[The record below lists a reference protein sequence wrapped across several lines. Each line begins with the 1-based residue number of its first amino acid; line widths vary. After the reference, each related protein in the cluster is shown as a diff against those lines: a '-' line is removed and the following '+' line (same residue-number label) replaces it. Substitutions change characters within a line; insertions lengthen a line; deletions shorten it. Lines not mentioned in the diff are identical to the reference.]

1 MELLPKI
8 ARERLQR
15 SSVSEHP
22 DADLLTAFAEQSLTP
37 RERSQ
42 VADHLSHCGECREV
56 LVIASPV
63 DTGVS
68 SASAAHLITRR
79 KSSLLSWPVLLWG
92 ALAACLV
99 VVSAA
104 GLLLSRRASGPE
116 KFDRA
121 SQQEN
126 TQVVMDQQ
134 PNASLREYSAPAAHP
149 ESRKQSL
156 DFATKAEAPA
166 PAKLPATSANR
177 KKFIALPDQ
186 RAAKD
191 SAGLLALSPGV
202 NDKGEMDKL
211 SQAAPG
217 AASPSRIDADRVTTA
232 QSAPVAPP
240 QIATGGALAHEKI
253 AAAST
258 PMAAE
263 SSNKEERQNRPQV
276 PSETAEV
283 TSDAVV
289 LQSQTATLAKKAQS
303 KAKPDHSE
311 AKSNA
316 ANASGRVSSDLAATA
331 AITSGSRL
339 MRDVSSARWTLSPD
353 GLPQR
358 SFDSGKTWEKMQVDN
373 HTGFRALSAQGMD
386 IWVGGPAGILYH
398 SSDVGMHWTRIVP
411 VSESTTLA
419 SDIVSMDF
427 RDRVHGKLITGNR
440 ESWTTSDGGKTW
452 QRE

>member
-1 MELLPKI
+1 MEALPKI

-42 VADHLSHCGECREV
+42 VADHLSHCGACREV

-63 DTGVS
+63 DSGVS
-68 SASAAHLITRR
+68 SASAANSITRR
-79 KSSLLSWPVLLWG
+79 KSSLLSWPVLRSG

-104 GLLLSRRASGPE
+104 GLLLTRRTSGPE

-134 PNASLREYSAPAAHP
+134 PKASLREYSAPAAHP

-156 DFATKAEAPA
+156 DLTAKAEAPV
-166 PAKLPATSANR
+166 PAKLPTTSTSR

-211 SQAAPG
+211 SQAVPG
-217 AASPSRIDADRVTTA
+217 TASPSRIDADRVATA

-240 QIATGGALAHEKI
+240 QSAAAGSLADEKI
-253 AAAST
+253 AAASV
-258 PMAAE
+258 PVAAE
-263 SSNKEERQNRPQV
+263 ANKEEQQNRPQV
-276 PSETAEV
+276 PSETLEV
-283 TSDAVV
+283 TADASVV
-289 LQSQTATLAKKAQS
+289 QTQTASLAKKAQS
-303 KAKPDHSE
+303 KAKPDRSE
-311 AKSNA
+311 AKSNT
-316 ANASGRVSSDLAATA
+316 ANASGRVSNDLAGTA
-331 AITSGSRL
+331 AMTSGSRL
-339 MRDVSSARWTLSPD
+339 MRDVSSAKWTLSPD

-358 SFDSGKTWEKMQVDN
+358 SFDSGKTWEKMQVDH
-373 HTGFRALSAQGMD
+373 HTGFRALSTQGMD
-386 IWVGGPAGILYH
+386 VWVGGLAGILYH
-398 SSDVGMHWTRIVP
+398 SSDVGMHWTRIIP
-411 VSESTTLA
+411 VAENTTLA

-427 RDRVHGKLITGNR
+427 RDRVHGKLMTSNR

>member
-42 VADHLSHCGECREV
+42 VADHLSHCGECRGI

-63 DTGVS
+63 DAEVS
-68 SASAAHLITRR
+68 SASAANLITRPHSGLR
-79 KSSLLSWPVLLWG
+79 SWPVLRWG

-104 GLLLSRRASGPE
+104 GLLLTRRASGPE

-121 SQQEN
+121 RQQEN
-126 TQVVMDQQ
+126 TQLAVDQQ
-134 PNASLREYSAPAAHP
+134 PSASFQEYSAPAAHP

-156 DFATKAEAPA
+156 DFAAKAEAPA

-177 KKFIALPDQ
+177 KKFIALPNE

-191 SAGLLALSPGV
+191 SAGLLAVTPEVSG
-202 NDKGEMDKL
+202 KGEMDKL
-211 SQAAPG
+211 PQAAP
-217 AASPSRIDADRVTTA
+217 AAAAPSRIDADRVATA
-232 QSAPVAPP
+232 HSAPVAPP
-240 QIATGGALAHEKI
+240 QIATGGAVADEKI

-258 PMAAE
+258 PVAAE
-263 SSNKEERQNRPQV
+263 SSNKEEQQNRPQV
-276 PSETAEV
+276 SSQTPEV
-283 TSDAVV
+283 TSDALV
-289 LQSQTATLAKKAQS
+289 LQTQTSTLAKKAQS
-303 KAKPDHSE
+303 KAKPDRSE

-316 ANASGRVSSDLAATA
+316 ANASAKVSGDLAATA

-339 MRDVSSARWTLSPD
+339 MRDVSSATWTLSPD

>member
-1 MELLPKI
+1 MESLPKI

-42 VADHLSHCGECREV
+42 VADHLSHCGECREI

-63 DTGVS
+63 DAEVS
-68 SASAAHLITRR
+68 SASAANLITRPHSGLR
-79 KSSLLSWPVLLWG
+79 SWPVLRWG

-104 GLLLSRRASGPE
+104 GLLLTRRASGPE

-121 SQQEN
+121 RQQEN
-126 TQVVMDQQ
+126 TQLAVDQE
-134 PNASLREYSAPAAHP
+134 PSASVQEYSAPAAHP
-149 ESRKQSL
+149 ESRKQAL
-156 DFATKAEAPA
+156 DFAAKAEAPA

-177 KKFIALPDQ
+177 KKFIALPNE

-191 SAGLLALSPGV
+191 SAGLLVVSPKVSG
-202 NDKGEMDKL
+202 KGEMDNL
-211 SQAAPG
+211 SQAAP
-217 AASPSRIDADRVTTA
+217 AAAAPSRIDADRVATA
-232 QSAPVAPP
+232 HAAPP
-240 QIATGGALAHEKI
+240 QIATGGAVADEKI
-253 AAAST
+253 AAAS
-258 PMAAE
+258 PPVAAE
-263 SSNKEERQNRPQV
+263 SSNKEEQQNRPQV
-276 PSETAEV
+276 PSQTPEV
-283 TSDAVV
+283 TSDALV
-289 LQSQTATLAKKAQS
+289 LQTETSTLARQAQS
-303 KAKPDHSE
+303 KAKPDRSE

-316 ANASGRVSSDLAATA
+316 ANASRKVSGELAASA

-339 MRDVSSARWTLSPD
+339 MRDVSSATWTLSPD

-358 SFDSGKTWEKMQVDN
+358 SFDSGKTWEKMQVDH

-452 QRE
+452 QKE